1 MGKDNIRYKNA
12 PLVEAVFEVRFP
24 GEPVVENRRDIFFE
38 KIRDEYPNIH
48 VPPIQPGSFPA
59 LEAYQYHNS
68 DSSIIVMTALNR
80 FSVSTKRYSGFSS
93 FKNVILGLSKEFD
106 NCYKLKKVNRIG
118 LRYINI
124 IPFIREDD
132 IVPMNKFFNLSFN
145 LPSSMSKE
153 YSNLNLVLTSKLEAG
168 LITIKIA
175 SMLSDNRKDEALLL
189 DFDFAKEHELRFSD
203 IEKHLEEGHLV
214 TKKIFE
220 ELITDE
226 YREYIKG
233 DVV

>member
-1 MGKDNIRYKNA
+1 MGNYNATYKNA

-38 KIRDEYPNIH
+38 KIRENYPNIH
-48 VPPIQPGSFPA
+48 VPSIQPGSHPA
-59 LEAYQYHNS
+59 LEAYQYHNN

-80 FSVSTKRYSGFSS
+80 FSVSTKKYSS
-93 FKNVILGLSKEFD
+93 FNSFRNVIISLSKEFN
-106 NCYKLKKVNRIG
+106 NCYKLNKINRIG

-124 IPFIREDD
+124 IPFVKEND
-132 IVPMNKFFNLSFN
+132 IVPLNKFFNISFN
-145 LPSSMSKE
+145 LPSLISKE

-189 DFDFAKEHELRFSD
+189 DFDFAKEKELHFSD
-203 IEKHLEEGHLV
+203 IEKHLEEGHMV
-214 TKKIFE
+214 TKEIFE

-233 DVV
+233 DVL

>member
-1 MGKDNIRYKNA
+1 
-12 PLVEAVFEVRFP
+12 
-24 GEPVVENRRDIFFE
+24 
-38 KIRDEYPNIH
+38 
-48 VPPIQPGSFPA
+48 
-59 LEAYQYHNS
+59 
-68 DSSIIVMTALNR
+68 
-80 FSVSTKRYSGFSS
+80 
-93 FKNVILGLSKEFD
+93 
-106 NCYKLKKVNRIG
+106 
-118 LRYINI
+118 
-124 IPFIREDD
+124 
-132 IVPMNKFFNLSFN
+132 MNKFFNLSFN